1 VIVSKNI
8 LMLYPGYGGEVYI
21 GLPIT
26 EPRPVPL
33 YGIVRPLY
41 GVPLKWNWTRTCGLN
56 DKISSKKPKI

>member
-8 LMLYPGYGGEVYI
+8 LMLYPGPGGEVYI

-41 GVPLKWNWTRTCGLN
+41 GVPLKWNWTRTCGL
-56 DKISSKKPKI
+56 